1 MIRVGVMAP
10 ENGELNDGASPA
22 TQLARTVVD
31 EILDPQWDEI
41 DLSSGVLDL
50 STLRCKN
57 KLRVNL

>member
-1 MIRVGVMAP
+1 MMVP
-10 ENGELNDGASPA
+10 ENGELNDGVSPA